1 MWLSEWLKKR
11 NTALSES
18 AGKRFRILAV
28 SISLDD
34 IFLLEYLGNQ
44 HGWETKFA
52 GSPQEAFKL
61 VPYGNFDL
69 ILCDRNQPGHPW
81 REVMDRLAA
90 AVPAVASCWSHQ
102 RMTTT
107 CGGTYYIT
115 AALTSWF
122 AHSVKRSFCAQSI
135 LRHAASAPWLVI
147 RQASVVE
154 QYHPPL
160 SISSNSALATTCS
173 SAASVR

>member
-11 NTALSES
+11 NTVLSES
-18 AGKRFRILAV
+18 ANKRLRILAV

-61 VPYGNFDL
+61 ASYGDFDL
-69 ILCDRNQPGHPW
+69 ILCDRNQPGYPW

-90 AVPAVASCWSHQ
+90 SSPQSCILLVSPTNDDYLWWDVLHH
-102 RMTTT
+102 R
-107 CGGTYYIT
+107 GFDILIRPLREEIVLRAIDT
-115 AALTSWF
+115 A
-122 AHSVKRSFCAQSI
+122 
-135 LRHAASAPWLVI
+135 LRCVSPMV
-147 RQASVVE
+147 S
-154 QYHPPL
+154 
-160 SISSNSALATTCS
+160 CS
-173 SAASVR
+173 SS

>member
-18 AGKRFRILAV
+18 ANKRLRILAV

-34 IFLLEYLGNQ
+34 IVLLEYLGNQ

-61 VPYGNFDL
+61 ASYGGFDL
-69 ILCDRNQPGHPW
+69 ILCDRNQPGYPW

-90 AVPAVASCWSHQ
+90 SSPQSCILLVSPTNDDYLWWDVLHHRGFDVLIRPLREEIVLRAVD
-102 RMTTT
+102 
-107 CGGTYYIT
+107 T
-115 AALTSWF
+115 AMRC
-122 AHSVKRSFCAQSI
+122 VC
-135 LRHAASAPWLVI
+135 
-147 RQASVVE
+147 
-154 QYHPPL
+154 PL
-160 SISSNSALATTCS
+160 MICSSNYTAS
-173 SAASVR
+173 SERCKSHPHTGVPS